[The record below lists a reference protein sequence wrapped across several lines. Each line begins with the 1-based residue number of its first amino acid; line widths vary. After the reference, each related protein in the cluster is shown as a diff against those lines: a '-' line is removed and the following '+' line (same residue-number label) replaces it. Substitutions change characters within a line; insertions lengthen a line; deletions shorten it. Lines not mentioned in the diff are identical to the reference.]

1 MGAIQVTSSRKGA
14 KSRTHGRKLRST
26 GTKSKGVARSDEQAA
41 LVKKLKA
48 HAGDLEKK
56 LEARTRE
63 LGEARNHLAEALEQ
77 QTATSEVLKVI
88 SSSPGEL
95 NLVFNIMLAKATELC
110 EASYGTLWLRD
121 GDGYRA
127 AAIHGDLPT
136 LFVEQWR
143 SSTLYRPDPEVTLAR
158 SVRAR
163 KPIQEADLRT
173 TPQYLKGDPLPVT
186 AADIAGIRTL
196 MVVPML
202 KDNEPIGGIAIYRK
216 EVRPFGEKQVELV
229 TNFAAQAVIAIENT
243 RLLNELRE
251 SLQQQTATADVL
263 KVISRSTFDLQTVL
277 DTLIES
283 ASRLCEADMGGI
295 LRPQGLHFQ
304 FAANYR
310 MPREFVELATTAGIA
325 GGQGTLAGRVLLEGH
340 TVHIPDV
347 LADREYTFSEGQKIA
362 GFRSGLGVP
371 LMREGTPIG
380 VIVLWRKWVRPF
392 TEKQIELVTT
402 FADQAVIAIEN
413 VRLFDEVQA
422 RTRELSESLEQQTA
436 TSEVL
441 RVISSSPGGLEPVF
455 TAILENALRICEAKF
470 GMLNRYVDG
479 AFVTQVMVGAPPAL
493 VDALLHKPFKPSPGI
508 PLERVLRT
516 KKLVHTLDAAELAGA
531 RTHIVVPM
539 LKDDELIGVISIYR
553 QEVRPFSEKQIALL
567 QNFADQAVIA
577 IENTRL
583 LNELRES
590 LQQQTATAD
599 VLKVISRSTFDLQ
612 SVLDVLVESA
622 AQLCDAD
629 KAFIFQQDGS
639 LYRLAANYGFSP
651 EFEEWTKQNP
661 IVPGRGTTTGRAALE
676 GKTVHVPDVL
686 ADPEYTGTE
695 YQSRGGFRTNLGI
708 PLMREGVTIGV
719 FALTRSV
726 VKPFTEKQI
735 DLVTSFAN
743 QAVIAIEN
751 TRLLN
756 ELRES
761 LQQQTATADV
771 LKVISRSTFDL
782 TSVLQTLVES
792 VARLCGADAATITRQ
807 KEGRLVRAE
816 AYGYSLKFIEHLRSL
831 PVEPGRGSAMGRA
844 LLEGRAVHIPDVLA
858 DPDYALKEAQKLGS
872 YRTMLGVPMMREGS
886 AMGVLTLTR
895 LQMRP
900 FTENQIELAT
910 TFADQAAI
918 AIENVRLFDEIQ
930 DKNRQL
936 QLASEH
942 KSQFVSSVSHELRT
956 PLNAIIGLT
965 DMLVKNAARFGTEKA
980 QEPLQRVNRAGTH
993 LLGLINQVL
1002 DLSKIEAGK
1011 LELNPQAVQ
1020 LAPLINEVIGTAGQ
1034 LAEQNKNRLVVK
1046 AQENLGALTVDPMR
1060 LRQILLN
1067 LLSNAC
1073 KFTKAGEVKLAARR
1087 VSNGSNFVELA
1098 VSDTG
1103 IGMTAEQQAKLFE
1116 EFSQADRTTAQHFG
1130 GTGLGL
1136 AITRKLARM
1145 MGGDVT
1151 VTSEPGK
1158 GSVFTVRLPGSPDT

>member
-1 MGAIQVTSSRKGA
+1 VQ
-14 KSRTHGRKLRST
+14 
-26 GTKSKGVARSDEQAA
+26 
-41 LVKKLKA
+41 
-48 HAGDLEKK
+48 
-56 LEARTRE
+56 ARTRE
-63 LGEARNHLAEALEQ
+63 LSESLEQQTATSEVLRVISSSPGELEPAFQAMLQNATRICEAKFGTMYLREGDAFRTVALHNAPPAFAEARKRGPIRPGPKAALTRMLRTKQVVHVPDVALDEGYIARDPLFVSGVEVGGFRSFLVVPMLKETEVIGSITIYRQEVQPFSDKQIALVRSFASQAIIAIENTRLLHELRQRTDDLGEALEQ

-743 QAVIAIEN
+743 Q
-751 TRLLN
+751 
-756 ELRES
+756 
-761 LQQQTATADV
+761 
-771 LKVISRSTFDL
+771 
-782 TSVLQTLVES
+782 
-792 VARLCGADAATITRQ
+792 
-807 KEGRLVRAE
+807 
-816 AYGYSLKFIEHLRSL
+816 
-831 PVEPGRGSAMGRA
+831 
-844 LLEGRAVHIPDVLA
+844 
-858 DPDYALKEAQKLGS
+858 
-872 YRTMLGVPMMREGS
+872 
-886 AMGVLTLTR
+886 
-895 LQMRP
+895 
-900 FTENQIELAT
+900 
-910 TFADQAAI
+910 
-918 AIENVRLFDEIQ
+918 
-930 DKNRQL
+930 
-936 QLASEH
+936 
-942 KSQFVSSVSHELRT
+942 
-956 PLNAIIGLT
+956 
-965 DMLVKNAARFGTEKA
+965 
-980 QEPLQRVNRAGTH
+980 
-993 LLGLINQVL
+993 
-1002 DLSKIEAGK
+1002 
-1011 LELNPQAVQ
+1011 
-1020 LAPLINEVIGTAGQ
+1020 
-1034 LAEQNKNRLVVK
+1034 
-1046 AQENLGALTVDPMR
+1046 
-1060 LRQILLN
+1060 
-1067 LLSNAC
+1067 
-1073 KFTKAGEVKLAARR
+1073 
-1087 VSNGSNFVELA
+1087 
-1098 VSDTG
+1098 
-1103 IGMTAEQQAKLFE
+1103 
-1116 EFSQADRTTAQHFG
+1116 SQA
-1130 GTGLGL
+1130 GL
-1136 AITRKLARM
+1136 A
-1145 MGGDVT
+1145 
-1151 VTSEPGK
+1151 
-1158 GSVFTVRLPGSPDT
+1158 